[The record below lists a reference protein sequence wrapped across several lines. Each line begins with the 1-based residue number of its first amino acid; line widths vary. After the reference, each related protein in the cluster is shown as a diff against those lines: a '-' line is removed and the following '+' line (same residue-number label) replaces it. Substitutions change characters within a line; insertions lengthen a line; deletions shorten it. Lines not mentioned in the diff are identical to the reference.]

1 MTAVR
6 NRGLAY
12 IRTKRII
19 EQKLYVNSLWKS
31 QLMSNINFNLQSGY
45 RDEGMVT
52 SAVVKAH

>member
-6 NRGLAY
+6 NRELAY